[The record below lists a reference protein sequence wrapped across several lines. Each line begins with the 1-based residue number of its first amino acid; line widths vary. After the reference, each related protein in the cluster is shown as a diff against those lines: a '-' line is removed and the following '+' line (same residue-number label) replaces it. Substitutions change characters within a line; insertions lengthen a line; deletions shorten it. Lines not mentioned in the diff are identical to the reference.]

1 MFFPTQYSLTGYNI
15 MMRVMFLLQVYRLQL
30 IWKTCVCALLTHNI
44 ENFVNVVGLP
54 CLHYCFHHER
64 LIISL
69 YLYAT

>member
-1 MFFPTQYSLTGYNI
+1 

-30 IWKTCVCALLTHNI
+30 IWQTYACALLTLNI
-44 ENFVNVVGLP
+44 ENFVNVVVGLP
-54 CLHYCFHHER
+54 LLHYCFHHER